1 MKVGDVFR
9 KEREQRKLTVA
20 DAVSR
25 LGIPEAEYE
34 ELEGGGSPAEKWGP
48 VLARAAIKLETP
60 LSRLISETGKSD
72 AAKEGQ
78 VGPLVE
84 RHRERKGVS
93 KDAMA
98 EYLNISREEYESL
111 EAGDLP
117 VERYGRVFLG
127 FAEMIDRSVFDLF
140 YPCGLPLDK
149 LEDYP

>member
-1 MKVGDVFR
+1 MKVGDVLR

-20 DAVSR
+20 DVVSR
-25 LGIPEAEYE
+25 LGVSEAEYE
-34 ELEGGGSPAEKWGP
+34 ELEGGDSPAEKWGA

-78 VGPLVE
+78 VGKLVG
-84 RHRERKGVS
+84 RHRERRGES
-93 KDAMA
+93 RDAMA
-98 EYLNISREEYESL
+98 EYLNISRDEYDSL
-111 EAGDLP
+111 EAGKLP
-117 VERYGRVFLG
+117 IEHYGRVLLA

-140 YPCGLPLDK
+140 YPCGLSLDK